1 MYEISFND
9 FRGFREQNFVK
20 VRPLTVLVGENSSGK
35 SSFLAG
41 LKYALDLLKYGSEP
55 SFNDDPFQL
64 GTFQQIAH
72 YRDGKGNETNEFRI
86 SIKAEAK
93 IVPSHSRKKNEII
106 PFELNISF
114 NDSESQAVISSIKF
128 SSGSDT
134 LQMAKSPD
142 GIRIY
147 HIGRRGK
154 RTSLNSEMPFPLKQ
168 FELPGMLFHFLEYS
182 FRFERFGRNK
192 DSEGPDEKI
201 KNSMIRL
208 TRITNALRYTFNENV
223 RATSAIR
230 TKPSRTYTPGSES
243 QDSEG
248 THVPFEIAKLY
259 RRRAKNSA
267 EWQSFKSSIE
277 GFGSASGM
285 FKEISVKSFGIT
297 TSDPFQLQLSLDGP
311 KTNIVDL
318 GYGTSQIL
326 PILHDVFRAPEG
338 SRFLIQQPEVHLH
351 PKAQAALGQ
360 YFVEAFVDDGKNF
373 VIETHSDF
381 ILDRIRNSISEK
393 KISVNDVSVL
403 FFRRRH
409 LENEIIPIDLDDMG
423 DPVSPPD
430 DYRSFFIDEQ
440 LKILGV

>member
-9 FRGFREQNFVK
+9 FRGFRKQNFIK

-41 LKYALDLLKYGSEP
+41 LKYTLDLLNNGSEP
-55 SFNDDPFQL
+55 SFNGDPFQL

-72 YRDGKGNETNEFRI
+72 YRGDKGSRESEFRI
-86 SIKAEAK
+86 GIKAEANMTFSHFGNRNEL
-93 IVPSHSRKKNEII
+93 VP
-106 PFELNISF
+106 FDLNIAF
-114 NDSESQAVISSIKF
+114 NDSESQAVISSIRL

-134 LQMAKSPD
+134 LQLANSSD
-142 GIRIY
+142 GIRID
-147 HIGRRGK
+147 HIGQRGK
-154 RTSLNSEMPFPLKQ
+154 RTSLNTEKMYSLTHIGLPSMSFY
-168 FELPGMLFHFLEYS
+168 FRELLFHFDRLDS
-182 FRFERFGRNK
+182 NK
-192 DSEGPDEKI
+192 DFEDLDEKTRTSVVRI
-201 KNSMIRL
+201 ADIGYSLIRS
-208 TRITNALRYTFNENV
+208 FHENV

-243 QDSEG
+243 QDGEG

-259 RRRAKNSA
+259 RKNGKDGE
-267 EWQSFKSSIE
+267 EWLSFKSSIE
-277 GFGSASGM
+277 DFGLASGM
-285 FKEISVKSFGIT
+285 FKEISVKSFGPT
-297 TSDPFQLQLSLDGP
+297 TSDPFQIEFSLGGP
-311 KTNIVDL
+311 RTNIVDL

-326 PILHDVFRAPEG
+326 PILHDVSRALKE

-360 YFVEAFVDDGKNF
+360 YFVDSFVNDGKNF

-381 ILDRIRNSISEK
+381 ILNRIRNSISEN
-393 KISVNDVSVL
+393 KISADDVSVL
-403 FFRRRH
+403 FFRREH

-430 DYRSFFIDEQ
+430 DYRGFFIGEQ